1 MAYTLFSLHETT
13 FFIKPHR
20 TTIDIIDTPHAVML
34 ARTSVQ
40 LQRCRATRRAPSLHG
55 STRLEDPESASA
67 LRPRSSSYNAL
78 KLFHPSQQRYCG
90 RRGAN
95 RVQTVYRQS
104 TAMMRSAMMKSNLY
118 ASVSTASSYVLVLVL
133 MQLEP
138 RSAQPPMLNSIWPQS
153 NDDSLRL
160 PNNDA

>member
-1 MAYTLFSLHETT
+1 
-13 FFIKPHR
+13 
-20 TTIDIIDTPHAVML
+20 
-34 ARTSVQ
+34 
-40 LQRCRATRRAPSLHG
+40 
-55 STRLEDPESASA
+55 
-67 LRPRSSSYNAL
+67 
-78 KLFHPSQQRYCG
+78 
-90 RRGAN
+90 
-95 RVQTVYRQS
+95 
-104 TAMMRSAMMKSNLY
+104 MKSNLY